1 MTGSNKYVLSIY
13 SRWMTGQQLNKS
25 RLDLTLQQCQ
35 DHLSNQDIRQ
45 LINTGV
51 PVAYLKLQTKQ
62 EVLDH
67 ILNEV
72 KEFIPIA
79 RNLNFRQSTKA
90 INRLRK
96 AMIKSIKI

>member
-13 SRWMTGQQLNKS
+13 SRWMLGQQLTQS
-25 RLDLTLQQCQ
+25 RLDLILQKCR

-45 LINTGV
+45 LSNTGV
-51 PVAYLKLQTKQ
+51 PVAYLKSQTKQ

-72 KEFIPIA
+72 KEFIPILQD
-79 RNLNFRQSTKA
+79 R
-90 INRLRK
+90 RK
-96 AMIKSIKI
+96 RRKHLID

>member
-13 SRWMTGQQLNKS
+13 SRWMLGQQLTQS
-25 RLDLTLQQCQ
+25 RLDLILQQFR

-45 LINTGV
+45 LSIAGV

-72 KEFIPIA
+72 KEFIPILQD
-79 RNLNFRQSTKA
+79 RRKTQKA
-90 INRLRK
+90 FNRLGR
-96 AMIKSIKI
+96 AIFQSLKI